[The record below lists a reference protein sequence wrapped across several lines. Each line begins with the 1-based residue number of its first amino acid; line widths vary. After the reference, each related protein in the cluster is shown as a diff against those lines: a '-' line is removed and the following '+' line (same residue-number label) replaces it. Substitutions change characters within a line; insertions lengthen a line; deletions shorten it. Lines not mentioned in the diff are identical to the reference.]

1 MYVCDVHTIIFT
13 KLVLKYT
20 VLDFF
25 FIIYLFQAYAI
36 LFLTMLSGFGYFFGI
51 VDTYRWYY

>member
-25 FIIYLFQAYAI
+25 LLYNFSRLTLYFFNYA
-36 LFLTMLSGFGYFFGI
+36 LWFWVFFGI